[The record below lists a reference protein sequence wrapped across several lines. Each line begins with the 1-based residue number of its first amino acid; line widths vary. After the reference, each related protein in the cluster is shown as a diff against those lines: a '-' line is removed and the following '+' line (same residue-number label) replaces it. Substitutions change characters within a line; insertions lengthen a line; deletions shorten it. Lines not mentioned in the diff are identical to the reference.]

1 MCMDTHFGGR
11 NSKKLLGNDPPSVR
25 GEQWLKGQWE
35 VLAAP
40 VTLYIFKNKREMWS
54 KYEE

>member
-1 MCMDTHFGGR
+1 MDTHFGGR
-11 NSKKLLGNDPPSVR
+11 NSKKILGNDPRSVR